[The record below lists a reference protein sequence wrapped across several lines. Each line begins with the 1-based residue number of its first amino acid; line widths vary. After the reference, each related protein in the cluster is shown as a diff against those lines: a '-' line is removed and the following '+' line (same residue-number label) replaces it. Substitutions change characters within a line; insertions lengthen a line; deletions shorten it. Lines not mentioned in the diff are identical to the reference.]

1 MALGKRRKV
10 AVTRDKVWA
19 SSALATLPGIEVT
32 MKLVEGANNVGEE
45 TFLACQ
51 KNRSPAVGAFG
62 LPRKKELLMHSLCTL
77 VAVFL
82 VSLGLVGCGGGG
94 EQGSGDPDPL
104 KVGLIPNQNPESVEA
119 QYEPFG
125 DYLSEQLGQD
135 VELTVPTS
143 YTAVVEAMVNDELD
157 LAYYGGLT
165 YVQARNRAGVKPLV
179 TEVNPRTGDTTYR
192 SVIIVPHDSNI
203 EEVQDIEGDTF
214 AFGSANS
221 TSGSLYPAIMLQDAG
236 IDYRTDLAEFTYT
249 GGHDATAQAI
259 ANGGVNGGGLED
271 RILYDLIVK
280 GDVEEDS
287 VRIIGESDPIQGYP
301 WVARGAL
308 SDDLK
313 EQIAQAFLGMEDPVL
328 LDLLRA
334 ESYARVEPEDYD
346 YVEEKARELDLLNT
360 Q

>member
-1 MALGKRRKV
+1 
-10 AVTRDKVWA
+10 
-19 SSALATLPGIEVT
+19 
-32 MKLVEGANNVGEE
+32 
-45 TFLACQ
+45 
-51 KNRSPAVGAFG
+51 
-62 LPRKKELLMHSLCTL
+62 MHRLCVL

-82 VSLGLVGCGGGG
+82 VSLALVGCGGGDGG
-94 EQGSGDPDPL
+94 EQGSGDPNPL
-104 KVGLIPNQNPESVEA
+104 RVGLIPNQNPESVEA
-119 QYEPFG
+119 QYEPFS
-125 DYLSEQLGQD
+125 DYLSEQLGRD
-135 VELTVPTS
+135 VELMVPTN

-165 YVQARNRAGVKPLV
+165 YVQARNGAEVEPLV

-192 SVIIVPHDSNI
+192 SVIIVPPESDI
-203 EEVQDIEGDTF
+203 EEVEDIEGETF
-214 AFGSANS
+214 AFGSPNS

-249 GGHDATAQAI
+249 GGHDATAQAVM
-259 ANGGVNGGGLED
+259 NGGVNGGGLED
-271 RILYDLIVK
+271 RILYDLIDK

-287 VRIIGESDPIQGYP
+287 VHIIGESDPVEGYP
-301 WVARGAL
+301 WVARNAL

-313 EQIAQAFLGMEDPVL
+313 EQITQAFLGMEDPVL